1 MTLGVGVIGLG
12 FMGATHIRA
21 YASAH
26 RAGFANQLIAVADPG
41 PDRLTG
47 RAMAAGNI
55 DTGADEHLFDP
66 EQVRATQNPVEVFN
80 DPRVELVSICAHTDA
95 HVDLAVSALE
105 CGKHVMVEKPVA
117 ITRAGVQR
125 VADAARASGR
135 VCMPG
140 MCIRFWPGWDWLR
153 DRVRDGSLGPVRSAV
168 FRRLGSMPTWSSFY
182 ADESRSGGALFDLH
196 IHDSDYVRHLFGP
209 PDAVTS
215 AGSRSHITTLYHYER
230 GPRHVVAEGGWDLAP
245 GFGFRMQYTVV
256 FEKATADF
264 DIGRTPRL
272 TLSRDGRTEPVPID
286 TKLTG
291 YDLELRALIAAIA
304 QGPGRWAS
312 PVPLEDAMAVTDLL
326 HRELESIE
334 QGGAVSVRP
343 NSA

>member
-21 YASAH
+21 YAAAA
-26 RAGFANQLIAVADPG
+26 RAGFSNQLVAVADPG

-55 DTGADEHLFDP
+55 DTGADERLFDP
-66 EQVRATQNPVEVFN
+66 AHVRTTTDPIDVFT

-105 CGKHVMVEKPVA
+105 RGKHVMVEKPVA

-125 VADAARASGR
+125 VIDAVRASGR

-196 IHDSDYVRHLFGP
+196 IHDSDFVRHLFGP

-215 AGSRSHITTLYHYER
+215 AGSRSHITTLYHYEG

-256 FEKATADF
+256 FERATADF

-272 TLSRDGRTEPVPID
+272 ILSRDGKTEPVPID
-286 TKLTG
+286 TTLTG
-291 YDLELRALIAAIA
+291 YDLELRALIAAINK
-304 QGPGRWAS
+304 GPGRWAS
-312 PVPLEDAMAVTDLL
+312 PVPLADAMAVTDLL
-326 HRELESIE
+326 HHELESIE
-334 QGGAVSVRP
+334 RGEPVSVRP
-343 NSA
+343 ISA

>member
-1 MTLGVGVIGLG
+1 MTIGVGVIGLG

-21 YASAH
+21 YASAA
-26 RAGFANQLIAVADPG
+26 RAGLANQLIAVADPG

-47 RAMAAGNI
+47 VAMTAGNI
-55 DTGADEHLFDP
+55 DTGTAERLFDP
-66 EQVRATQNPVEVFN
+66 VQVQTSPNPADVFN
-80 DPRVELVSICAHTDA
+80 NARVDLVSICAHTDA
-95 HVDLAVSALE
+95 HVDLAVAALE
-105 CGKHVMVEKPVA
+105 RGKHVLVEKPVA
-117 ITRAGVQR
+117 ITRAGVQC
-125 VADAARASGR
+125 VIDAARASGR
-135 VCMPG
+135 ICMPG

-196 IHDSDYVRHLFGP
+196 IHDSDFVRHLFGP

-215 AGSRSHITTLYHYER
+215 TGSKSHITTLYHYGR
-230 GPRHVVAEGGWDLAP
+230 GPLHVVAEGGWDLAP

-256 FEKATADF
+256 FERATADF

-272 TLSRDGRTEPVPID
+272 ILSRDGRAEPVPID
-286 TKLTG
+286 TTLTG

-304 QGPGRWAS
+304 QGPSRWVS
-312 PVPLEDAMAVTDLL
+312 PVPLADALAVTDLL
-326 HRELESIE
+326 SHELASIE
-334 QGGAVSVRP
+334 RGEPVSVRP